1 MNNNNIKSAGEKL
14 IWRLKPNEKGVYKSF
29 TPNKDDFKALETV
42 LGYITSSLE
51 KERLDNSLFAKLYIY
66 TFCDFI
72 RKYKSD
78 VLEGEIKFQLDRLLS
93 APIETF
99 YEAFNNDLNTVQ
111 LDRMIGRCRKEN
123 GDNFTEEEM
132 KAFFNKETQR
142 KKLDFMIS
150 EALNN
155 FK

>member
-1 MNNNNIKSAGEKL
+1 MDDYNIKKAGEKL
-14 IWRLKPNEKGVYKSF
+14 IWRLKPDDKGNYKAF
-29 TPNKDDFKALETV
+29 KPNKNDFEALKVV
-42 LGYITSSLE
+42 LGHITSSLE
-51 KERLDNSLFAKLYIY
+51 KERLDNGLFAKLYIY

-72 RKYKSD
+72 RKFESD
-78 VLEGEIKFQLDRLLS
+78 VLESEIKVQLDRLLS

-99 YEAFNNDLNTVQ
+99 YEAFNNDLNTIQ
-111 LDRMIGRCRKEN
+111 LDRMIGRCKKEN
-123 GDNFTEEEM
+123 DTKFTREEM
-132 KAFFNKETQR
+132 ASFFNKETQR